1 MIFTLCIY
9 RIDMVGNSHPEK
21 ADEKI
26 REGREPQ
33 KLQGKRAFHEEME
46 GSICLACQQEK

>member
-21 ADEKI
+21 ADEKS
-26 REGREPQ
+26 
-33 KLQGKRAFHEEME
+33 GKVENHKNYKGKVFCMKRWRVP
-46 GSICLACQQEK
+46 SV